1 MFFQIMQPYIQHPN
15 TFTKVEVEQVLI
27 CFKEATGSIQRFKN
41 MILIYNLKETVD
53 NVFHCL
59 QNTQQLFQQGRF
71 YFFFFNYRYNIDQ
84 NMFQRTPFI
93 YL

>member
-41 MILIYNLKETVD
+41 MILIYNLKETVY

-71 YFFFFNYRYNIDQ
+71 Y
-84 NMFQRTPFI
+84 
-93 YL
+93 L